1 MAVNKFQ
8 QELFQS
14 EDKNYKP
21 VICLGMTFKNDE
33 ERRKYFTEELR
44 KKLPELKKIEGFPI
58 GEDEDILALS
68 DPPYYTACPNP
79 FIPDFIKQ
87 WEEEKREM
95 YGEEGEEEYHREPF
109 AADVQEGKGNE
120 IYNAHNY
127 HTKVPHKAIMR
138 YILHYTKPGDI
149 VFDGFCGTG
158 MTSVAAQMCGDLS
171 AIQELGFRVS
181 EDDNIIDQ
189 NGHFISKFGPR
200 QSVIND
206 LSTAATFIA
215 YNYNYPLETGTIR
228 KEADNI
234 LQQVKKEYGWMYK
247 TNHLIEGQEQFDSRG
262 EPVKGDVLYTVWS
275 QVFICPYCSEQ
286 MVFWDVAVDRDEGK
300 INDNF
305 ECSHCNAII
314 NKRGLE
320 KCWETSFDETI
331 SQTVKQVKY
340 VPVLICYKVE
350 NERFLK
356 KPDSED
362 IKLIDDINKK
372 PLVNWVP
379 SDKVFEGDKTIE
391 ALRLGFTNVHHFY
404 TKRNLLTLSML
415 FKKAEKNQLKFI
427 LTGMLTRASKQARFL
442 AKNFFHGGGGWV
454 GTSLSGT
461 LFFPSLSVEVSPIFT
476 FQNRIHKTLTYRPTK
491 KPIITTQSTQDLS
504 NLAKNT
510 VDYIFTDP
518 PFGGN
523 LMYSELNLNHESWL
537 KVFTNKKT
545 EALVNK
551 HQRKNLY
558 DYQEIIELCFREC
571 YRILKPNRWITV
583 EFSNSQANVWNAI
596 QEAMQRAGFIIA
608 NVFALDKKQGSFNAV
623 TSTTAVK
630 QDLIIS
636 AYKPSDKMKRIMQN
650 KQNSPESALAFVKEH
665 LQQLP
670 KFLGQKGE
678 AQLIVERTPRV
689 LFDRMVAYHVQNGYP
704 VPISSAEFQTE
715 VAQRFP
721 MRDGMVFLEDQV
733 AEYDKKRLLAKEF
746 VQMNLFVSDEN
757 SAIEWLRQQL
767 LKKPLTRQDL
777 HPNFMK
783 EIQHIAKHE
792 DLPELDELLEQN
804 FLRYDGEGPVPS
816 QIHGYLSTNFKD
828 LRGLDKEDPALKQK
842 ARYRWYVPDPNKQ
855 ADLEKLREKALLREF
870 SAYVEQI
877 SSSRKK
883 LKQFRTEAIRAGF
896 KKAWSEK
903 DYRTIVSIGE
913 KLPEKVL
920 QEDDKLLMYFDNA
933 QIYLDS

>member
-1 MAVNKFQ
+1 MAINKSQ
-8 QELFQS
+8 QELFGS
-14 EDKNYKP
+14 EDTDNKP
-21 VICLGMTFKNDE
+21 VTCLGMTFKNDE

-44 KKLPELKKIEGFPI
+44 KRLPELKKIEGFPI

-79 FIPDFIKQ
+79 FIPDFIKE
-87 WEEEKREM
+87 WEAEKREM
-95 YGEEGEEEYHREPF
+95 YGEEEEEYHREPF
-109 AADVQEGKGNE
+109 AADVSEGKGNA

-149 VFDGFCGTG
+149 VVDGFCGTG
-158 MTSVAAQMCGDLS
+158 MTSVAAQMCGDIS
-171 AIQELGFRVS
+171 AVQELGYRILN
-181 EDDNIIDQ
+181 DGHILDQDGNII
-189 NGHFISKFGPR
+189 SRFGPR
-200 QSVIND
+200 QSIIND
-206 LSTAATFIA
+206 LSPAATFIS
-215 YNYNYPLETGTIR
+215 YNYNYPSEVGSIK
-228 KEADNI
+228 KEANKI
-234 LQQVKKEYGWMYK
+234 LWQVEKEYGWMYK
-247 TNHLIEGQEQFDSRG
+247 TNHVIEGVSQFNNKG
-262 EPVKGDVLYTVWS
+262 EPVKGEILYTVWS
-275 QVFICPYCSEQ
+275 QVFICPYCTEQ
-286 MVFWDVAVDRDEGK
+286 IVFWDVAVDRDEGK
-300 INDNF
+300 IHDTF
-305 ECSHCNAII
+305 GCPHCNAVV

-320 KCWETSFDETI
+320 KCWETSFDEAL

-340 VPVLICYKVE
+340 VPVLLCYRVD

-356 KPDSED
+356 RPDKKD
-362 IKLIDDINKK
+362 IELINEIGKK
-372 PLVNWVP
+372 PLSNWVP
-379 SDKVFEGDKTIE
+379 TNKIFEGDKTIE
-391 ALRLGFTNVHHFY
+391 AIRLGFTNIHHFY
-404 TKRNLLTLSML
+404 TKRNLLLLSAL
-415 FKKAEKNQLKFI
+415 FQKAKCNQLKFI
-427 LTGMLTRASKQARFL
+427 LTGMLTRTSKQARFL

-461 LFFPSLSVEVSPIFT
+461 LFFPSLSIEVSPIFT
-476 FQNRIHKTLTYRPTK
+476 FKNRIDKILSYRPIS
-491 KPIITTQSTQDLS
+491 KPVITTQSTQNLS
-504 NLAKNT
+504 NLAENT

-537 KVFTNKKT
+537 RVFTNNKV

-558 DYQEIIELCFREC
+558 DYQGIIELCFKEY
-571 YRILKPNRWITV
+571 YRVLKPNRWITV

-608 NVFALDKKQGSFNAV
+608 NVSALDKKQGSFNAV
-623 TSTTAVK
+623 TTTTAVK

-636 AYKPSDKMKRIMQN
+636 AYKPSDKMKRIMEN
-650 KQNSPESALAFVKEH
+650 KQSSTESALAFVKEH

-704 VPISSAEFQTE
+704 VPISSAEFQAE
-715 VAQRFP
+715 IAQRFP
-721 MRDGMVFLEDQV
+721 MRDGMVFLEEQV

-767 LKKPLTRQDL
+767 MKKPQTRQDL

-804 FLRYDGEGPVPS
+804 FLRYDGEGPVPG

-828 LRGLDKEDPALKQK
+828 LRGLDKEDPALKEK
-842 ARYRWYVPDPNKQ
+842 AKHRWYVPDPNKQ

-877 SSSRKK
+877 SKSKRK

-896 KKAWSEK
+896 KKAWGER
-903 DYRTIVSIGE
+903 DYETIVRVGE
-913 KLPEKVL
+913 RLPEKVL

-933 QIYLDS
+933 QLYLGV